1 MTVASQR
8 LGDRYRVVRSIAR
21 GGMGS
26 VLEAV
31 DERDGSPVAIKVLL
45 DELAED
51 PTCRERFR
59 REASIVASL
68 SHPSLVAVRSVS
80 LESSPAFLVM
90 ELLEGE
96 SLARILAEEG
106 QIPWRRLVPL
116 ACDVLSALAVV
127 HDAGVVH
134 RDLKPANVMVVREGT
149 TERAKLIDL
158 GVAQLTTGA
167 AYRRLTA
174 TGAIVGTPAFMSPEQ
189 LAGEPVGPASDLW
202 SMGVLLH
209 TCLTGERP
217 FPSDDLGELLGAI
230 AGAEPPRLEVLAP
243 DVPRAVANVVR
254 SLLRKGA
261 ADRPPHA
268 RRVVEQLR
276 DLLEA
281 PALPLSVV
289 AGGASFASVAGLSD
303 QRPRPTRARGDEET
317 RAAPPDV
324 PPQARREDPRED
336 GPRSGAV
343 ARGQPSHAPGLAQRV
358 TPRAASA
365 WHVAGAGAVGAVVAG
380 GLVLTLTATCLVG
393 MAIAWTAGD
402 PRAWLPASTTPANAP
417 ILAPGP
423 AAPPTVTPAITPL
436 TIEAHRLDVILDGP
450 GGQYAD
456 ASTYLHAELPRC
468 LPLAG
473 RRPGPVLQYVVWLT
487 SAGAVDRI
495 DRRTEVVTSTEQAC
509 VENAIRAARW
519 PAPTTAQPLVNV
531 AVNALF

>member
-1 MTVASQR
+1 MTVAAQR

-96 SLARILAEEG
+96 SLARLLAEEG

-230 AGAEPPRLEVLAP
+230 AGAEPPRLEALAP

-261 ADRPPHA
+261 TDRPPHA

-276 DLLEA
+276 DLLAA
-281 PALPLSVV
+281 PALPLSEV

-303 QRPRPTRARGDEET
+303 QRPRPMRARGDEET

-343 ARGQPSHAPGLAQRV
+343 ARGQPSHAPGPRA

-417 ILAPGP
+417 TVAPGP
-423 AAPPTVTPAITPL
+423 AAAPAPAITPF

-450 GGQYAD
+450 DGPYSEANTFLQ
-456 ASTYLHAELPRC
+456 TELPRC

-473 RRPGPVLQYVVWLT
+473 RRPGPVMQYVVWLT
-487 SAGAVDRI
+487 SAGTVDRI
-495 DRRTEVVTSTEQAC
+495 ERRTEVMSSTEQAC
-509 VENAIRAARW
+509 VENAIRASRW
-519 PAPTTAQPLVNV
+519 PPPRTARPIVNV
-531 AVNALF
+531 AANALF